1 MRTDK
6 FDYDDKRYS
15 EQEMQAIQ
23 VNRNSHIYPKSLQ
36 NFDKNRAKTLAQNT
50 HTTNSLL
57 DDDISSWLVRQN
69 IETKRHINEML
80 RHAMQMQQTMN

>member
-23 VNRNSHIYPKSLQ
+23 VSRNPHFYPKSLQ
-36 NFDKNRAKTLAQNT
+36 NFDKNRAKTLAQST
-50 HTTNSLL
+50 QTSLL
-57 DDDISSWLVRQN
+57 DDDVLIWLTHQN
-69 IETKRHINEML
+69 VETKRHINEML
-80 RHAMQMQQTMN
+80 RHAMKMQQAMI